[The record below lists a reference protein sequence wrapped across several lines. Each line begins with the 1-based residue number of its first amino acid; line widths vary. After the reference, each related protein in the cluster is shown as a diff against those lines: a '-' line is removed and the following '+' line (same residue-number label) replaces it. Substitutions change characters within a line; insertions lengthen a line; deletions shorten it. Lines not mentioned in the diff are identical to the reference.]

1 MRQIQLSLWV
11 RAWKA
16 DGAHCTSFCFFCKII
31 KQCYLL
37 GAKGASF
44 WFGVCSKGESK
55 PLWACRGPEQAH
67 EQNWLEKS
75 MISVTSH
82 NHSCAHM
89 QLCDHPPHSLVT
101 TFSSQR
107 IEIKEVCYWCVCVCT
122 AHTWLYVY
130 THVYMCAKQQGD
142 VRSGVRKWLQLCIAG
157 FGLNWQRDDSR
168 HG

>member
-44 WFGVCSKGESK
+44 WFGVCSKGERK

-89 QLCDHPPHSLVT
+89 QLCDHPPPPAPLPRDYIQQPKNRNKRSVLLV
-101 TFSSQR
+101 
-107 IEIKEVCYWCVCVCT
+107 CVCVYCT
-122 AHTWLYVY
+122 YMVICVHTCIYVCQAARGREVRGKKVVAIVHSWIW
-130 THVYMCAKQQGD
+130 TELAK
-142 VRSGVRKWLQLCIAG
+142 R
-157 FGLNWQRDDSR
+157 
-168 HG
+168 